1 MFWSY
6 FLTPILHATGLIT
19 WLIISDF
26 DREDDIEIGLGIT
39 MSLLN
44 GIILIVLPLHLWL
57 MEIQMLEDVGIKNT
71 IG

>member
-6 FLTPILHATGLIT
+6 FLTPILYATGLIT